1 MLMLKPALKSFIE
14 VCRSGSFTK
23 AAAKMYVTPSAVMQQ
38 MDSLEKEYGAKLF
51 IRTHHGVRP
60 TDIGNYLLE
69 QAEDMMRR
77 SEAVRS
83 HLRIASEG
91 SDPICFGTSIWERCR
106 LLYDLWTLYSQQ
118 KPACRIEM
126 VNISTEIGIPESV
139 DLIESLNGGVPWML
153 QWDFHEICRVPIGIA
168 LKKNHPL
175 ADRELLAAKDLAH
188 YKIGLF
194 KDTSF
199 DGIVELRRVL
209 EDARAELI
217 WLDNPSPSV
226 FWECVFQHRLLLAP
240 LCWSDILAGMTIRPV
255 DWEFSIPYGIFSR
268 PYPREAVSGFLRFIH
283 DTYTGD
289 NPDDLIPMLNY

>member
-1 MLMLKPALKSFIE
+1 MSVLKPALKCYIE

-23 AAAKMYVTPSAVMQQ
+23 AAAKMFVTPSAVMQQ

-51 IRTHHGVRP
+51 IRTHQGVRP
-60 TDIGNYLLE
+60 TDIGVYLLE

-83 HLRIASEG
+83 QIRLASEG
-91 SDPICFGTSIWERCR
+91 SDTICFGTSIWERCR

-126 VNISTEIGIPESV
+126 VSISTEIGIPEGV

-153 QWDFHEICRVPIGIA
+153 QWDFHEICRVPLGIA
-168 LKKNHPL
+168 VEKNHTL
-175 ADRELLAAKDLAH
+175 ANKEILALQDLAN
-188 YKIGLF
+188 YEIGLF
-194 KDTSF
+194 KDTTF
-199 DGIVELRRVL
+199 DGVVELRQTL
-209 EDARAELI
+209 KDADAELI
-217 WLDNPSPSV
+217 SLDNPSPSV

-255 DWEFSIPYGIFSR
+255 DWKFSIPYGIFSR
-268 PYPREAVSGFLRFIH
+268 PSPREVVSDFLQFIH
-283 DTYTGD
+283 GIYTGN
-289 NPDDLIPMLNY
+289 NPDDLVPMLNY